1 MQGFP
6 RQMEDAE
13 GLDKKA
19 RYLLTDIPLVP
30 VQIQLPQRITV
41 VRGIDVVRVIVDAN
55 RLGQREDL
63 RNHVIHAE
71 QGPPAV
77 LKVLIDAA
85 LRLRS
90 ERRPASNRLGPK
102 CAAVKLGKSRR
113 RAFQKEQRQTSR
125 IAEGEEVSVIPGG
138 ARPASPC

>member
-1 MQGFP
+1 M
-6 RQMEDAE
+6 
-13 GLDKKA
+13 
-19 RYLLTDIPLVP
+19 
-30 VQIQLPQRITV
+30 

-85 LRLRS
+85 LRLRP
-90 ERRPASNRLGPK
+90 ERRPARNRLGPK
-102 CAAVKLGKSRR
+102 CAAVKLGRSRR

-138 ARPASPC
+138 APPASPC

>member
-1 MQGFP
+1 
-6 RQMEDAE
+6 MENAE

-19 RYLLTDIPLVP
+19 RCLLSDIPLVP
-30 VQIQLPQRITV
+30 VQIQLPQRISV
-41 VRGIDVVRVIVDAN
+41 VRGIDVVRVIVDAD
-55 RLGQREDL
+55 RLGQREHL

-71 QGPPAV
+71 QCPPAV

-102 CAAVKLGKSRR
+102 RAAVKLGTSRR

-125 IAEGEEVSVIPGG
+125 VAEGEEVSVIPDG